1 MSDPATQSLAA
12 FADRVFPTMG
22 DKSYYQLLNVPA
34 NADVTVIRAS
44 YYKIATQLHPD
55 RFHNVPDAKL
65 RDRLESIYARIT
77 EAYRA
82 LQNQEKR
89 NRYDQGLATGQMRL
103 SPKVE
108 PRNEGPKNPEDALKN
123 LDAKKFFR
131 LGMLC
136 LGKKDFRGAALNF
149 TFARNSEPTAA
160 VIAEKLAEAQAG
172 IKSLPPQPK

>member
-1 MSDPATQSLAA
+1 MSDPATQSLSA

-22 DKSYYQLLNVPA
+22 EKSYYQLLNVPPT
-34 NADVTVIRAS
+34 ADVLIIRAA

-55 RFHNVPDAKL
+55 RFHNVPDTKL

-89 NRYDQGLATGQMRL
+89 SRYDQGLTQGLLRL

-108 PRNEGPKNPEDALKN
+108 TRNEGPKNPEDALKN

-136 LGKKDFRGAALNF
+136 LGKKDFRGAVLNF
-149 TFARNSEPTAA
+149 TFAKNNEPTAA
-160 VIAEKLAEAQAG
+160 IIAEKLTEAQAG
-172 IKSLPPQPK
+172 VKAIVAPPK